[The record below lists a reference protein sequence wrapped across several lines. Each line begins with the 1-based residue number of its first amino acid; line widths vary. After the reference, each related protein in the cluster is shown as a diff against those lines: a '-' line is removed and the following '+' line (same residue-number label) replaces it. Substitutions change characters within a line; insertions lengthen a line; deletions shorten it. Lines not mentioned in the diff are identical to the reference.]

1 MMQFMFDNWLLIAA
15 AIVSGGLLVW
25 PTISSSLL
33 GPALSQHEAT
43 RMIND
48 RDATIVDVRES
59 KLFAAGHLPNARS
72 IEPTDLSKRL
82 TDLPPKRPVIV
93 VCEDGRAAS
102 SAAKTIRQSGRED
115 VHVLDGGMAAWRA
128 SGLPVA
134 TLKGV

>member
-1 MMQFMFDNWLLIAA
+1 MMQFLIDNWLLVAA
-15 AIVSGGLLVW
+15 AIASGGLLVW
-25 PTISSSLL
+25 PTIASSLS

-48 RDATIVDVRES
+48 RDATIVDVRDA

-72 IEPTDLSKRL
+72 IASAELSKRL
-82 TDLPPKRPVIV
+82 TDLPAKRPVIV

-102 SAAKTIRQSGRED
+102 SAAKAIRQSGRED

-134 TLKGV
+134 ILKGN

>member
-1 MMQFMFDNWLLIAA
+1 MMQFLTDNWLLVAA
-15 AIVSGGLLVW
+15 AIASGGLLVW
-25 PTISSSLL
+25 PTITSSLS

-48 RDATIVDVRES
+48 RDATIVDVREAKS
-59 KLFAAGHLPNARS
+59 FAAGHLPNARL
-72 IEPTDLSKRL
+72 IEPAELSKRL
-82 TDLPPKRPVIV
+82 TDLPAKRPVIV

-128 SGLPVA
+128 AGLPVA
-134 TLKGV
+134 ILKGA